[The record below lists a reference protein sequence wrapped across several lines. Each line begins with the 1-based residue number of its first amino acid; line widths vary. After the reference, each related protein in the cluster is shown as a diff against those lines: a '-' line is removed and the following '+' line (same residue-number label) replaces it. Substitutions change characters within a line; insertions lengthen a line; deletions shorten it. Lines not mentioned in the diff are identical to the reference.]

1 MTGLLAD
8 VRILPVGKKMNQTV
22 SIDFYRMFTELFGG
36 LALFIWGMQ
45 MMGDGLQKGAGD
57 RLRVVLE
64 KLTKTPFTGALVG
77 TGVTAVIQSSS
88 AVTVMLVGF
97 VNANLMTLA
106 QAIGVI
112 FGANI
117 GTTITAQLVAFNI
130 YWIIFPCI
138 FFGVVLKLFATK
150 KNWRVIGEVLLG
162 FGILFLGMRILS
174 ESVVALKTLDSV
186 KNVLASFSTNIFL
199 GVLAGAV
206 FTGVV
211 QSSSATSGLVLAL
224 ASQGLI
230 QFPGA
235 IALMM
240 GANIGTCVTALI
252 ASIGGNVSARR
263 VAVAHILFNI
273 IGVVIFIPLTNIAV
287 IPFVEWLTN
296 LMHGDL
302 QREVAN
308 FHTVFNVSMT
318 IIMLPITAYYVKF
331 IKWLVPGEEK
341 VVDHGTKFISPK
353 ILSTPSIALEQA
365 TQEIVRM
372 YGIAREMVSMTKDL
386 VFKRDKR
393 VIKNVF
399 DSESN
404 VDSLQISITK
414 YLTTLTQKSL
424 SEDQAIRAVVL
435 LNAVHDVERIGD
447 HATNISELG
456 EGALDDNV
464 VFSKD
469 ASDKLLEIFETVE
482 KACSLVMTAL
492 QEYDV
497 EKAHQMKEIENEID
511 FMADSAR
518 DEHFARLKSEQCKA
532 EHGIFYLDIVSNLE
546 RIGDHCYNISRAVSD
561 KGKMSP
567 AIEVG

>member
-1 MTGLLAD
+1 
-8 VRILPVGKKMNQTV
+8 MNQAV
-22 SIDFYRMFTELFGG
+22 SIDFFKMFTELFGG
-36 LALFIWGMQ
+36 LALFVWGMQ

-57 RLRVVLE
+57 RLRFVLE

-77 TGVTAVIQSSS
+77 TGVTAIIQSSS
-88 AVTVMLVGF
+88 AVTVMLIGF

-138 FFGVVLKLFATK
+138 FFGVALKLFATK
-150 KNWRVIGEVLLG
+150 KSWRVLGEVFLG
-162 FGILFLGMRILS
+162 FGVLFFGMRILS
-174 ESVVALKTLDSV
+174 ESVVALRTLDSV
-186 KNVLASFSTNIFL
+186 KNVLASFSANIFL

-206 FTGVV
+206 FTGIV

-230 QFPGA
+230 QLPGA

-252 ASIGGNVSARR
+252 ASIGGNISARR
-263 VAVAHILFNI
+263 VATAHILFNV
-273 IGVVIFIPLTNIAV
+273 IGVILFIPFIRIAI
-287 IPFVEWLTN
+287 IPLVDWLTG
-296 LMHGDL
+296 LMGGGL

-308 FHTVFNVSMT
+308 FHTIFNVSMT
-318 IIMLPITAYYVKF
+318 ILMLPITGYYVKF
-331 IKWLVPGEEK
+331 IKWMVPGEEK
-341 VVDHGTKFISPK
+341 VVDYRAKFISPK

-372 YGIAREMVSMTKDL
+372 YGIAREMVTMTKDL

-393 VIKNVF
+393 IIKNVL
-399 DSESN
+399 DNESN

-414 YLTTLTQKSL
+414 YLTMLTQKSL
-424 SEDQAIRAVVL
+424 SEDQAIRAVIL

-456 EGALDDNV
+456 EGALDNNV
-464 VFSKD
+464 VFTKD
-469 ASDKLLEIFETVE
+469 ASEKLLEIFETVE
-482 KACSLVMTAL
+482 KACTLVITAL
-492 QEYDV
+492 QDYDV
-497 EKAHQMKEIENEID
+497 EKAHQMKAIENEID
-511 FMADSAR
+511 YMADSAR
-518 DEHFARLKSEQCKA
+518 DEHFERLRTEQCKA
-532 EHGIFYLDIVSNLE
+532 EHGIFYLDMVSNLE

-561 KGKMSP
+561 KNKRNQ
-567 AIEVG
+567 AVEVD